1 MAQLLPAAGRIGTMP
16 QPFHK
21 PALFAGHEFSA
32 FQGGNDPAELNA
44 LAHESARALLARVK
58 ADSTTEMLDRVVHFT
73 DENGIDDLAELWA
86 NASPHSLP
94 GSLWRLYL
102 VRALIRAESQQMSI
116 LFSQG
121 LEVINSADPVIAGA
135 PTPAG
140 PAEMLNIADTIL
152 RGAFEGD
159 YGDALNRAASFAR
172 VLSAGCASLADQN
185 DFLFPERAAQ
195 LTTQAARLATTATEF
210 TLCARLWRDGSL
222 D

>member
-1 MAQLLPAAGRIGTMP
+1 VSS
-16 QPFHK
+16 PFHK

-44 LAHESARALLARVK
+44 LAHESARALLARVREN
-58 ADSTTEMLDRVVHFT
+58 ASIEMLDRVVSFT

-102 VRALIRAESQQMSI
+102 VRALIRAEAAQMSI
-116 LFSQG
+116 LFSHG

-140 PAEMLNIADTIL
+140 PDEMLDIADIIL

-172 VLSAGCASLADQN
+172 VLSAGCAELADHS
-185 DFLFPERAAQ
+185 DAAHPERASQ
-195 LTTQAARLATTATEF
+195 LTTQAARLATTAMEF
-210 TLCARLWRDGSL
+210 NLCAKLWRDGSL

>member
-1 MAQLLPAAGRIGTMP
+1 MSS
-16 QPFHK
+16 PFHK

-44 LAHESARALLARVK
+44 LAHESARALLARVREN
-58 ADSTTEMLDRVVHFT
+58 ASTEMLDRVVSFT

-102 VRALIRAESQQMSI
+102 VRALIRAEAAQMSI

-121 LEVINSADPVIAGA
+121 LEVIHSADPVIAGA
-135 PTPAG
+135 PTQAG
-140 PAEMLNIADTIL
+140 PDEMRDLADTIL

-159 YGDALNRAASFAR
+159 FGNALDRAASFTR
-172 VLSAGCASLADQN
+172 VLSAGCATLADESDLVN
-185 DFLFPERAAQ
+185 PERATQ
-195 LTTQAARLATTATEF
+195 LTTQASRLATTASEF
-210 TLCARLWRDGSL
+210 NLCARLWRDGSL

>member
-1 MAQLLPAAGRIGTMP
+1 MSSN
-16 QPFHK
+16 FHK

-32 FQGGNDPAELNA
+32 FRGGNDPAELNA

-58 ADSTTEMLDRVVHFT
+58 AGSDEATLERVVSFT
-73 DENGIDDLAELWA
+73 DENGIDVVAELWA

-102 VRALIRAESQQMSI
+102 VRALIRAEAAQMSY
-116 LFSQG
+116 LFARG
-121 LEVINSADPVIAGA
+121 LEVIHTVDPVVAGA

-140 PAEMLNIADTIL
+140 PDEMRELADTIL

-159 YGDALNRAASFAR
+159 FGGALDRAAAFAR
-172 VLSAGCASLADQN
+172 VLAAGCTSLANESDVLN
-185 DFLFPERAAQ
+185 PERASQ
-195 LTTQAARLATTATEF
+195 LTTQAARLSKTAAEF
-210 TLCARLWRDGSL
+210 SLCARLWREGSL